1 MSAADP
7 ISLVRSCRLTRRLLL
22 GTAAA
27 AVTAG
32 KVSGSTISAESAESA
47 ASPSVPAI
55 WRTWV
60 LDAADE
66 LRPAPPATPTAAE
79 LDEVR
84 QLQKQRTV
92 EVVRTVEAWAS
103 GPAVLPWTALT
114 LDLIKIHHPSPVRA
128 ARALALLHAAAADA
142 VVATWDAKSVYPRST
157 PAELDRTL
165 VPLGRASAS
174 PSAFPSEHAAV
185 AAAAAAVLTYL
196 FPAEPADGLTALA
209 DEAASSRLWAGT
221 NVRSDV
227 EAGLT
232 LGHAVGERAI
242 ARGRADGSDATWD
255 GSGRPDGEGSWQPT
269 PPEYRQQPIDP
280 LAGTWTP
287 WVVPSG
293 DAYRPMPPPT
303 WGSPAWQ
310 AELQAVQDAVGTRTA
325 DQEAAVRFWA
335 GGSGTVTPA
344 GLWTEIARDL
354 VIRDGLDLPD
364 AARVLALTT
373 VAMADGFICCW
384 DAKYAYWSAR
394 PITADPRLD
403 VLMSTPPFPSY
414 TSGHSTISAAAA
426 TVLGSLF
433 PADAEDLA
441 AKALEAKNSRLWA
454 GIHFPIDNEVGAT
467 GGGMVGRLVV
477 MRVRSDEDD
486 ETDTAT

>member
-114 LDLIKIHHPSPVRA
+114 LDLIRIHHPSPVRA

-142 VVATWDAKSVYPRST
+142 VVATWDAKSVYPRPT

-165 VPLGRASAS
+165 VPLGPASAS

-209 DEAASSRLWAGT
+209 DEAATSRLWAGT

-227 EAGLT
+227 EAGLA

-242 ARGRADGSDATWD
+242 ARGKADGSDAAWD

-310 AELQAVQDAVGTRTA
+310 AELQAVQDAVGNRTA

-354 VIRDGLDLPD
+354 VIRDGLDLPRRGAGAGADQRGDGRRLYLLLGRQVRLLVRSADHGRSASGRADAD
-364 AARVLALTT
+364 AAVSVVHLWPLDHLSGGRDCPWLSVSS
-373 VAMADGFICCW
+373 GRG
-384 DAKYAYWSAR
+384 R
-394 PITADPRLD
+394 PRRQGIG
-403 VLMSTPPFPSY
+403 SQEFTPVGWHPFP
-414 TSGHSTISAAAA
+414 
-426 TVLGSLF
+426 
-433 PADAEDLA
+433 D
-441 AKALEAKNSRLWA
+441 RQ
-454 GIHFPIDNEVGAT
+454 
-467 GGGMVGRLVV
+467 
-477 MRVRSDEDD
+477 
-486 ETDTAT
+486 